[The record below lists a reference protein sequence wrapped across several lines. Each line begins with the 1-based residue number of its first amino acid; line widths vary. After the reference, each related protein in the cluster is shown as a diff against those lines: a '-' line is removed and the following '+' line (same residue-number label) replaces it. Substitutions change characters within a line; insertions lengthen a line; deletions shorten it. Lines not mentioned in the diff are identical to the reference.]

1 MSMLDER
8 FFDSLKKAASEYQSA
23 RQEVIRAA
31 DDTRNASKRAIFAM
45 HRDDLVKADELLA
58 AAVEGLARIGATAQT
73 VPQMLDEGSYRSA
86 LEEYVEAR
94 LYRDYL
100 ENKPVTRVEIAGA
113 AVPYDVYL
121 GGLSDLVGELQRRQV
136 KLATA
141 GDLDGIKAIRDTM
154 EEIIG
159 VMLEMDLTG
168 YLRNKFDQAKN
179 SFRRAEEVLYEL
191 SVRRS

>member
-1 MSMLDER
+1 MLDGK
-8 FFDSLKKAASEYQSA
+8 FLDALKGLASEYQGA
-23 RQEVIRAA
+23 RQQVIRTS
-31 DDTRNASKRAIFAM
+31 DDIRNASKRAIFAM
-45 HRDDLVKADELLA
+45 HRDDMEKADELLA
-58 AAVEGLARIGATAQT
+58 TAASGLAQIVEMAGL
-73 VPQMLDEGSYRSA
+73 VPKMLDEGSYKSA

-100 ENKPVTRVEIAGA
+100 AGKPVGEVAVGGLE
-113 AVPYDVYL
+113 VPYDIYL
-121 GGLSDLVGELQRRQV
+121 GGLADLVGEMQRRQV

-141 GDLDGIKAIRDTM
+141 GDLDGVKATRDTM

-179 SFRRAEEVLYEL
+179 SFRRAEEVLYEI

>member
-1 MSMLDER
+1 MLDR
-8 FFDSLKKAASEYQSA
+8 QFLDALKSSASDYQKA

-45 HRDDLVKADELLA
+45 HRDDLSGADALLEE
-58 AAVEGLARIGATAQT
+58 AVSGLDRIREMAGD
-73 VPQMLDEGSYRSA
+73 VPKMLEEGSFRSA

-94 LYRDYL
+94 LYRDHL
-100 ENKPVTRVEIAGA
+100 DGKPVGEVVIDGME
-113 AVPYDVYL
+113 VPYDVYL
-121 GGLSDLVGELQRRQV
+121 GGLSDLVGEMQRRQV

-141 GDLDGIKAIRDTM
+141 GDLEGVKVMRDSM

-159 VMLEMDLTG
+159 EMMEMDLTG

-191 SVRRS
+191 SVRRSG

>member
-1 MSMLDER
+1 MLDGQY
-8 FFDSLKKAASEYQSA
+8 LAAVKNAASDHRKT
-23 RQEVIRAA
+23 RQEVIRAS
-31 DDTRNASKRAIFAM
+31 DDARNASKRAIFAM
-45 HRDDLVKADELLA
+45 HRDDFAKADGLLA
-58 AAVEGLARIGATAQT
+58 EAADSLTRVRDMATD
-73 VPQMLDEGSYRSA
+73 VPKMLEEGSFKSA
-86 LEEYVEAR
+86 LEEFVEAR

-100 ENKPVTRVEIAGA
+100 EGKAVGEVVIEGLD
-113 AVPYDVYL
+113 VPYDVYL

-141 GDLDGIKAIRDTM
+141 GDVDGVKQARDAM

-159 VMLEMDLTG
+159 EMMEMDLTG

-191 SVRRS
+191 TVRRA